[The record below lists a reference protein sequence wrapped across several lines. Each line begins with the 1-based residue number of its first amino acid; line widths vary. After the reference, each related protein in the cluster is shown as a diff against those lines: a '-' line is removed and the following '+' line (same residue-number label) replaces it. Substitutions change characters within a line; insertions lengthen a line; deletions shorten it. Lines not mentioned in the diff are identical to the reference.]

1 MCVTLLPLPLQLG
14 RVVLLVGC
22 LLVGWHTLD
31 ALLLEVPLLLGVPLL
46 GALLAGW
53 EIVCERWLVGGRG

>member
-1 MCVTLLPLPLQLG
+1 MCVDLLPLPLQLE
-14 RVVLLVGC
+14 RVGLLVGC

-46 GALLAGW
+46 GALLAD
-53 EIVCERWLVGGRG
+53 